1 MEIASQ
7 ELKMVAELISTLD
20 EPYVRELEQLQ
31 LLMVGGGFGDAI
43 LA

>member
-1 MEIASQ
+1 MEIANQ
-7 ELKMVAELISTLD
+7 ELKMMAELISALD
-20 EPYVRELEQLQ
+20 EPYVRELDQLQ